1 MTLAPFPQFNRFAI
15 RAALDQGGI
24 TLRPWQRDALIR
36 ATDPSCPDASLIV
49 AIMGAGKSIVLALLA
64 CAWRGPVVVSTSSID
79 LVEALRAVIAR
90 LSGEPVG
97 AYYTS
102 AKDVQR
108 ITVVCLPSLATY
120 AAATG
125 AQTGLLWIADEAHKC
140 ERSSVEAFLSA
151 CPPAHRIGMTATPYR
166 ADTGLTLWRS
176 ELLRYGIEDAIT
188 SGALVPFRVHFP
200 KGKGFAD
207 VDDLVIDW
215 VRSGTGACVISAA
228 DIADCDAFALACC
241 EAGLRVAALHSRNRR
256 SHATTMAALRSGE
269 LDAIVHCHMLSEGV
283 DMPFLRRLVLR
294 HARGSRVEFAQE
306 IGRVLRAC
314 EGKAHAD
321 VFDPWQVTLTHDLQS
336 PVQVEDAI
344 TAAPK
349 AKASEPPPPM
359 IDPLTGEPI
368 VWADLPAKERKRIW
382 LATDAVAFLGSAA
395 LALRASG
402 VARQYSETGQWR
414 REPATPAQLQALTR
428 LRSTVS
434 WVRGQGHV
442 LRGIGPTGA
451 PIVQAICRAFSA
463 VSSSPKLRK
472 GLASDLLTCVLTVL
486 SGRSDAPYFGDPM
499 QRELVTRA
507 RAFTAFATYHVD
519 PAPLL

>member
-1 MTLAPFPQFNRFAI
+1 M
-15 RAALDQGGI
+15 
-24 TLRPWQRDALIR
+24 
-36 ATDPSCPDASLIV
+36 
-49 AIMGAGKSIVLALLA
+49 
-64 CAWRGPVVVSTSSID
+64 VSTSSID
-79 LVEALRAVIAR
+79 LVEALRATIAQ
-90 LSGEPVG
+90 LADEPVG

-108 ITVVCLPSLATY
+108 ITVVCLPSLAAY

-125 AQTGLLWIADEAHKC
+125 PQTGLLWIADEAHKC

-188 SGALVPFRVHFP
+188 SGALVPFRVTFP

-256 SHATTMAALRSGE
+256 SHATAMAALRSGE

-368 VWADLPAKERKRIW
+368 VWAELPAKERKRIW

-402 VARQYSETGQWR
+402 VARQYSETGHWR

-428 LRSTVS
+428 LRSTVQ

-442 LRGIGPTGA
+442 LRGVGPAGA
-451 PIVQAICRAFSA
+451 PMVQAICRAFSA
-463 VSSSPKLRK
+463 VSGSPKLRK

-486 SGRSDAPYFGDPM
+486 SGRSDAPYFGDPT

-507 RAFTAFATYHVD
+507 RAFAAFTTYHVD
-519 PAPLL
+519 PSPML

>member
-1 MTLAPFPQFNRFAI
+1 MTTPTPWRRIAI
-15 RAALDQGGI
+15 RAAIDRAGLE
-24 TLRPWQRDALIR
+24 LRPWQRDALVK
-36 ATDPSCPDASLIV
+36 ATDPACPDAALIV

-64 CAWRGPVVVSTSSID
+64 CAWSGPVVVSTSSID
-79 LVEALRAVIAR
+79 LVEALRPLIAR
-90 LSGEPVG
+90 LSGESVG
-97 AYYTS
+97 AYYTG

-140 ERSSVEAFLSA
+140 ERSSVDAFLSA

-188 SGALVPFRVHFP
+188 SGALVPFRVTFP

-241 EAGLRVAALHSRNRR
+241 EAGLKVAALHSRNRR
-256 SHATTMAALRSGE
+256 SHATTMAALRSGD

-336 PVQVEDAI
+336 PVQVEEAI

-368 VWADLPAKERKRIW
+368 VWAELPAKERKRIW

-402 VARQYSETGQWR
+402 VARQYSEQGQWR

-428 LRSTVS
+428 LRSTVQ

-451 PIVQAICRAFSA
+451 PIVQAICRAFAA

-486 SGRSDAPYFGDPM
+486 SGRSDVPYFGDPT

-507 RAFTAFATYHVD
+507 RAFTAFATYSVD
-519 PAPLL
+519 PSPML

>member
-1 MTLAPFPQFNRFAI
+1 
-15 RAALDQGGI
+15 
-24 TLRPWQRDALIR
+24 
-36 ATDPSCPDASLIV
+36 
-49 AIMGAGKSIVLALLA
+49 
-64 CAWRGPVVVSTSSID
+64 
-79 LVEALRAVIAR
+79 
-90 LSGEPVG
+90 
-97 AYYTS
+97 
-102 AKDVQR
+102 
-108 ITVVCLPSLATY
+108 
-120 AAATG
+120 
-125 AQTGLLWIADEAHKC
+125 
-140 ERSSVEAFLSA
+140 
-151 CPPAHRIGMTATPYR
+151 
-166 ADTGLTLWRS
+166 
-176 ELLRYGIEDAIT
+176 
-188 SGALVPFRVHFP
+188 
-200 KGKGFAD
+200 
-207 VDDLVIDW
+207 
-215 VRSGTGACVISAA
+215 
-228 DIADCDAFALACC
+228 
-241 EAGLRVAALHSRNRR
+241 
-256 SHATTMAALRSGE
+256 MAALRSGD
-269 LDAIVHCHMLSEGV
+269 LDAVVHCHMLSEGV

-368 VWADLPAKERKRIW
+368 VWTELPAKERKRIW

-428 LRSTVS
+428 LKSTVS

-486 SGRSDAPYFGDPM
+486 SGRSDAPYFGDPV

-507 RAFTAFATYHVD
+507 RAFTAFATYAVD
-519 PAPLL
+519 PTPML